1 MTTRSVAHDTFAIE
15 RFYSATPHRVFAAW
29 SDPRAKARWFS
40 ANADEHTLDFRVG
53 GQERNSGGGPA
64 DGPDLAFESTYQ
76 DIVDD
81 ERIVFS
87 SNLLADGRIV
97 TISLTTVEMSLVD
110 GGTRMVLTQQ
120 NVFLDGH
127 EQPDWRRAG
136 TSSQLDAL
144 GTELDV

>member
-1 MTTRSVAHDTFAIE
+1 MSARNVAHDTFAIE
-15 RFYSATPHRVFAAW
+15 RVYAATPHRVFAAW
-29 SDPRAKARWFS
+29 SDPQAKARWFS
-40 ANADEHTLDFRVG
+40 PNADEYTLDFRVG
-53 GQERNSGGGPA
+53 GHERNSGGGPV

-127 EQPDWRRAG
+127 EQPSWRRAG
-136 TSSQLDAL
+136 TTAQLDAL